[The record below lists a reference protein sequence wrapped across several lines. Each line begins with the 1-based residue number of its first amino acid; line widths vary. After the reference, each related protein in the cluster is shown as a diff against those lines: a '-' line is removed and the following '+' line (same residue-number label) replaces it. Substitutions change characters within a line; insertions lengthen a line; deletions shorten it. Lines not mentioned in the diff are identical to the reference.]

1 MAIQLSH
8 RGRAIKPSPTLTV
21 SALAKAM
28 MQQGED
34 IINFGVGEPDFPT
47 PQKIKDE
54 AINAINND
62 FTRYT
67 ASSGILEL
75 REAIS
80 AKLKRDNNLIC
91 NPDDILVSPGAKASI
106 INILMAICD
115 PRDEILLPT
124 PYWVSYVSQIELV
137 DAHPILVRTEM
148 SNDFK
153 VTATQLEEKI
163 KTMNTPKALIL
174 NSPNNPTGMVYT
186 KKELEDIAE
195 VCLKNEI
202 LIISDEIYE
211 KLIYDD
217 EQHFS
222 IASIS
227 PEIRNNTILINGV
240 SKAYAMTGWRLGY
253 AAGPTDVIKL
263 ASRIQSH
270 TTSCVNSITQRA
282 SITALNEC
290 EEDIAQM
297 RMQFEKR
304 RNYLINA
311 LNTIPNVQCLMPKG
325 AFYAMPEISFYI
337 KNNTKNIQNT
347 EDLCEYLL
355 KEFKIAIVPGT
366 AFGADNNVR
375 YSKAKRKKKIKKN
388 EKQ

>member
-115 PRDEILLPT
+115 PRDEI
-124 PYWVSYVSQIELV
+124 
-137 DAHPILVRTEM
+137 AR
-148 SNDFK
+148 
-153 VTATQLEEKI
+153 
-163 KTMNTPKALIL
+163 
-174 NSPNNPTGMVYT
+174 
-186 KKELEDIAE
+186 KKEVLRNQNDI
-195 VCLKNEI
+195 
-202 LIISDEIYE
+202 S
-211 KLIYDD
+211 
-217 EQHFS
+217 
-222 IASIS
+222 
-227 PEIRNNTILINGV
+227 
-240 SKAYAMTGWRLGY
+240 
-253 AAGPTDVIKL
+253 
-263 ASRIQSH
+263 
-270 TTSCVNSITQRA
+270 
-282 SITALNEC
+282 
-290 EEDIAQM
+290 
-297 RMQFEKR
+297 
-304 RNYLINA
+304 
-311 LNTIPNVQCLMPKG
+311 
-325 AFYAMPEISFYI
+325 
-337 KNNTKNIQNT
+337 
-347 EDLCEYLL
+347 
-355 KEFKIAIVPGT
+355 
-366 AFGADNNVR
+366 
-375 YSKAKRKKKIKKN
+375 
-388 EKQ
+388 